1 MSNEQPPQGPTA
13 PPSGQLPFL
22 PEPTSIDEL
31 FSRDPLSLT
40 DVDLATIIQVLRK
53 QRENWAIEEAQGK
66 KRASSPKAADAG
78 GKPARAKPAAKP
90 GQTAAKS
97 PLPRRSEPRRFGPLI
112 PCPSPFSPSSL
123 S

>member
-1 MSNEQPPQGPTA
+1 MSDNQPPQATA
-13 PPSGQLPFL
+13 TPSGQLPFL

-78 GKPARAKPAAKP
+78 GKPPKAKPAAKSPPPP
-90 GQTAAKS
+90 GG
-97 PLPRRSEPRRFGPLI
+97 L
-112 PCPSPFSPSSL
+112 SL
-123 S
+123 EDLGL